1 MLKSGVLIL
10 TLKLPS
16 PNRLP
21 MSALLDGALGA
32 GAGAGGSGALGAGAT
47 MTGVGA
53 GTTRGTAGTRTRPIT
68 RPPELD
74 WRPVLAPALAPL
86 PETTEL
92 TVWDTSGVI

>member
-21 MSALLDGALGA
+21 ISALLDGALGA
-32 GAGAGGSGALGAGAT
+32 GGGGRDALGAGAT

>member
-21 MSALLDGALGA
+21 ISALLDGALGA
-32 GAGAGGSGALGAGAT
+32 GGGGSDALGAGAT

-74 WRPVLAPALAPL
+74 
-86 PETTEL
+86 
-92 TVWDTSGVI
+92 

>member
-21 MSALLDGALGA
+21 ISALLDGALGA
-32 GAGAGGSGALGAGAT
+32 GGGGSGALGAGAT

-74 WRPVLAPALAPL
+74 WREVLAPALAPL